1 MMIQIM
7 NLDLCLLNTWRH
19 FKGAMILSAKKVKR
33 LGIMGGTFDPVHYG
47 HLVTAETARDQF
59 SLDKVIFVPS
69 GYPPHKV
76 GQEISDSRHR
86 YLMTVL
92 SAATNT
98 FFEVSR
104 IEIDRQGYSYAIDTV
119 SQLREKYMEEWEIY
133 FITGADAVLEILT
146 WKNIENIIEM
156 CTFVAAT
163 RPGFDLSVLDKKLEL
178 ISALAKDRFLT
189 FEVPA
194 LSISSTDIRQ
204 RVANGKPIKYLLP
217 EVVER
222 YIYTNKLYREG
233 KDIIA
238 VNSQL

>member
-1 MMIQIM
+1 M
-7 NLDLCLLNTWRH
+7 L
-19 FKGAMILSAKKVKR
+19 AAKKIKR

-47 HLVTAETARDQF
+47 HLVTAETARAQF
-59 SLDKVIFVPS
+59 NFDKVVFVPS
-69 GYPPHKV
+69 GYPPHKI
-76 GQEISDSRHR
+76 GQKITEARHR

-92 SAATNT
+92 AVTTNI

-119 SQLREKYMEEWEIY
+119 SQIKEKYGQEWEIY

-146 WKNIENIIEM
+146 WKNIKTLIEM

-163 RPGFDLSVLDKKLEL
+163 RPGFDLSVLDNKLEQ
-178 ISALAKDRFLT
+178 ISSLAKDKFLT

-204 RVANGKPIKYLLP
+204 RVASGKPIKYLLP
-217 EVVER
+217 ESVER
-222 YIYTNKLYREG
+222 YIFTNNLYKEG
-233 KDIIA
+233 KEFIA
-238 VNSQL
+238 ANSQT

>member
-1 MMIQIM
+1 MSLAEDKI
-7 NLDLCLLNTWRH
+7 
-19 FKGAMILSAKKVKR
+19 KR

-47 HLVTAETARDQF
+47 HLVTAETARAQF
-59 SLDKVIFVPS
+59 SFDKVIFVPS
-69 GYPPHKV
+69 GYPPHKM
-76 GQEISDSRHR
+76 GQEITEARHR

-92 SAATNT
+92 AVATNI

-119 SQLREKYMEEWEIY
+119 SQLRERFGLGWEVY

-146 WKNIENIIEM
+146 WKNIEHLVEM

-163 RPGFDLSVLDKKLEL
+163 RPGFDLSVLDNKLEQ
-178 ISALAKDRFLT
+178 ISPMAKDKFLT

-204 RVANGKPIKYLLP
+204 RVAEGRPIKYLLP
-217 EVVER
+217 ESVER
-222 YIYTNKLYREG
+222 YIYINSLYKEG
-233 KDIIA
+233 EEFD
-238 VNSQL
+238 VEVSST